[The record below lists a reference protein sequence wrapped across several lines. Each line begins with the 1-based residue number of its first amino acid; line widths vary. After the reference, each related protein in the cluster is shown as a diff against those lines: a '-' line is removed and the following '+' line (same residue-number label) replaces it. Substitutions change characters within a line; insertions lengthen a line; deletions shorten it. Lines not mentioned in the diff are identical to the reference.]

1 MACLQQV
8 ISFHLAKDIIYQ
20 LAFSPYDD
28 LLDCIES
35 LHYFIQNLLQLN
47 HFLWK
52 DLLQL
57 LLILHRI
64 SRLNAPTSVGYKWWQ
79 KTCKMNT
86 KSEGE
91 PE

>member
-20 LAFSPYDD
+20 LVFSPYDD

-35 LHYFIQNLLQLN
+35 LHCFIQNLLQLN

-57 LLILHRI
+57 LLNQ
-64 SRLNAPTSVGYKWWQ
+64 SGGNMSF
-79 KTCKMNT
+79 
-86 KSEGE
+86 
-91 PE
+91 